1 MFKRAINFYSKKII
15 DEKDTTDQDTA
26 RRPWTIVQARRN
38 YHGHARLRGVW
49 SYLNVKRHLSL
60 SLKTSLSFV
69 NSRRCRSQRPR
80 WIPSNYRYYPMIT
93 GAAKVPRLRFIND
106 GHFAAGISELS
117 ASWNRAEP
125 EFFCSV
131 PRHVSPWRCDGRAIS
146 ETADII
152 VRRDCPI

>member
-60 SLKTSLSFV
+60 SPWKRVSRSWIRAVAVHNVRDEFRLIIVIIQWSPEPRKYHGCALLMTGI
-69 NSRRCRSQRPR
+69 SRREFRSFP
-80 WIPSNYRYYPMIT
+80 
-93 GAAKVPRLRFIND
+93 
-106 GHFAAGISELS
+106 
-117 ASWNRAEP
+117 RAEIARSLN
-125 EFFCSV
+125 FFV
-131 PRHVSPWRCDGRAIS
+131 RCRDTFHHGDA
-146 ETADII
+146 TA
-152 VRRDCPI
+152 VQLAKPQT